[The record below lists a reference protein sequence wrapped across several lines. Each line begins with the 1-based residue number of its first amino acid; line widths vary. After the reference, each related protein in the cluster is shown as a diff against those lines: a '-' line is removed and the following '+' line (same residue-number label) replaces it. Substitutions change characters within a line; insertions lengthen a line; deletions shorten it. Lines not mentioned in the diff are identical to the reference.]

1 MTYSSLVS
9 EIQNLNYE
17 EKENLKNLLE
27 KYIIEERREYF
38 YNNYK
43 DSVQE
48 LKDKER
54 KFSNNIQDLKKLL
67 D

>member
-1 MTYSSLVS
+1 MTFTNLIS
-9 EIQNLNYE
+9 EIQRLTSE
-17 EKENLKNLLE
+17 DKENLKVLLE
-27 KYIIEERREYF
+27 KYIIEERRADF

-48 LKDKER
+48 INEGKQR
-54 KFSNNIQDLKKLL
+54 FSNDIKDLKKFL